1 MLSPSPSSAW
11 HHQSLLPGGN
21 EDDLPGRKGNQAIHL
36 EDEYPFI
43 GDRHESARLSPV
55 TKWRTCRTIGPR
67 SGFWSGSTFIVE
79 SMRGHANSTDHAAV
93 IAQPPAVDLVP
104 EDDLALTPDAATV
117 LARIVRARV
126 RSESSTMSCHT
137 DAAHSMP

>member
-43 GDRHESARLSPV
+43 GDRHDTITPLPLTTEVRLGRCSDQEILP
-55 TKWRTCRTIGPR
+55 
-67 SGFWSGSTFIVE
+67 
-79 SMRGHANSTDHAAV
+79 
-93 IAQPPAVDLVP
+93 
-104 EDDLALTPDAATV
+104 
-117 LARIVRARV
+117 
-126 RSESSTMSCHT
+126 
-137 DAAHSMP
+137 